1 MPNDTHWLKNP
12 TQTKLQEVIFEL
24 HDKGLKDLANKL
36 EEVETLIFEA
46 PIEIFTIDDM
56 DEPTEKHYYKMM
68 TRLLN
73 QSFKVDGVEV
83 LYHESDIDKLKI
95 KISVE
100 GLYEEL

>member
-1 MPNDTHWLKNP
+1 MFINGSIERRFKMSRDMLVFDSSAK
-12 TQTKLQEVIFEL
+12 
-24 HDKGLKDLANKL
+24 
-36 EEVETLIFEA
+36 A

-56 DEPTEKHYYKMM
+56 DEPTKKHYYKMM

-73 QSFKVDGVEV
+73 QTFKVDGVKV

>member
-1 MPNDTHWLKNP
+1 MSREW
-12 TQTKLQEVIFEL
+12 
-24 HDKGLKDLANKL
+24 
-36 EEVETLIFEA
+36 LIFGSSAFDSSAEA

-56 DEPTEKHYYKMM
+56 DEPTKKHYYRMM

-73 QSFKVDGVEV
+73 QTFKVDGVKV

-100 GLYEEL
+100 GLYDEI

>member
-1 MPNDTHWLKNP
+1 M
-12 TQTKLQEVIFEL
+12 
-24 HDKGLKDLANKL
+24 
-36 EEVETLIFEA
+36 EA
-46 PIEIFTIDDM
+46 PSEIFTIDDM

-95 KISVE
+95 KISV
-100 GLYEEL
+100 